1 METTELIN
9 IYMDYQ
15 KRIEDLWRS
24 LWPRYK
30 RKTNKKT
37 RRRN

>member
-1 METTELIN
+1 MVGGYDMETTELIN

-24 LWPRYK
+24 L
-30 RKTNKKT
+30 
-37 RRRN
+37 